1 MWHNICLTK
10 EWYKDTRDKGACN
23 NIIWVTILSYASFN
37 NINPSIEYVGNIDR
51 KYLRMRHIIDII
63 HIVLFSLYSSSLSLS
78 ITLTQSLPLL
88 FTYTSMLIRG
98 QYIQFNSGYTTEKEK
113 PPWGIFLEFQQMVI
127 CKFYRSYRFIS
138 CMSSNSLI
146 LAYNQ

>member
-1 MWHNICLTK
+1 MWHNICLTN

-78 ITLTQSLPLL
+78 LLLSHSLSL
-88 FTYTSMLIRG
+88 
-98 QYIQFNSGYTTEKEK
+98 
-113 PPWGIFLEFQQMVI
+113 
-127 CKFYRSYRFIS
+127 
-138 CMSSNSLI
+138 SSLHTRVC
-146 LAYNQ
+146 

>member
-1 MWHNICLTK
+1 MTK

-23 NIIWVTILSYASFN
+23 NIIWVTILYYASFN

-51 KYLRMRHIIDII
+51 KFLRMRHTTDII

-78 ITLTQSLPLL
+78 LLLLQSLPLL

-113 PPWGIFLEFQQMVI
+113 PPWGIFLEFQQVVI
-127 CKFYRSYRFIS
+127 CKFYRSYRFPACPPIV
-138 CMSSNSLI
+138 
-146 LAYNQ
+146 